1 MKISKLI
8 QLLHEKAIEAG
19 EDAEVWIWTDKGD
32 TKVELYW
39 TASDDT
45 LKKFE
50 PIVVIR
56 G

>member
-8 QLLHEKAIEAG
+8 QLLHDKAIEAG
-19 EDAEVWIWTDKGD
+19 EDAEVWILVDKGD

-50 PIVVIR
+50 PIVVIK